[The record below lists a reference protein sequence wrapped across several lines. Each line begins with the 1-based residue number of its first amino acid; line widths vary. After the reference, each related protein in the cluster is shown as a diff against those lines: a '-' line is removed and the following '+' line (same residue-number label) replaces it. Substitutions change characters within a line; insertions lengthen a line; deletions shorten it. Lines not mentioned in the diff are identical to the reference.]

1 VESRL
6 ENHRVRKVTVF
17 YYLEDK
23 SIMITEPKQ
32 SNSGVPQ
39 GAFLKRQ
46 VVLKA
51 DGTPFVPDDFC
62 IGADTGVYGRQIRI
76 YNTDEYTRKYYQVSL
91 SRFLFVLLCPQE
103 FKPSS
108 LPKLARELNQSSIK
122 LALSTFPI
130 DHS

>member
-1 VESRL
+1 
-6 ENHRVRKVTVF
+6 
-17 YYLEDK
+17 
-23 SIMITEPKQ
+23 MITEPKQ

-91 SRFLFVLLCPQE
+91 SQFLFILLCPQE
-103 FKPSS
+103 FKPFS
-108 LPKLARELNQSSIK
+108 L
-122 LALSTFPI
+122 
-130 DHS
+130 

>member
-1 VESRL
+1 M
-6 ENHRVRKVTVF
+6 RKVTVF

-51 DGTPFVPDDFC
+51 DGTPFVADDFC

-76 YNTDEYTRKYYQVSL
+76 YNTDEYTRKYYQ
-91 SRFLFVLLCPQE
+91 
-103 FKPSS
+103 
-108 LPKLARELNQSSIK
+108 
-122 LALSTFPI
+122 
-130 DHS
+130 

>member
-1 VESRL
+1 
-6 ENHRVRKVTVF
+6 
-17 YYLEDK
+17 
-23 SIMITEPKQ
+23 MITEPKQ

-91 SRFLFVLLCPQE
+91 SRFLFILLCPQE
-103 FKPSS
+103 FKPFF
-108 LPKLARELNQSSIK
+108 L
-122 LALSTFPI
+122 
-130 DHS
+130 

>member
-108 LPKLARELNQSSIK
+108 LSKLARELNQSSIK